1 MQEGMVYGQKVW
13 ASSGCDECMC
23 GQFAAFRLNSNL
35 IFNRNWY
42 WLSDVVSSAYFA
54 FVYGDGYAGTNFASL
69 VIGVRPFALLC

>member
-42 WLSDVVSSAYFA
+42 WLSDVVSSAFFA
-54 FVYGDGYAGTNFASL
+54 DVYGLGNAGAGGAA
-69 VIGVRPFALLC
+69 GVYGGRPFALRV